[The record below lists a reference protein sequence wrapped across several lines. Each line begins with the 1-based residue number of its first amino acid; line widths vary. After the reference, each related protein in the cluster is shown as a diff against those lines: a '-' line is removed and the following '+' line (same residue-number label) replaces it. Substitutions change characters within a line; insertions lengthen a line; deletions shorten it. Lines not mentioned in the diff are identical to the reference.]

1 MSMAMAGS
9 HPSFRSASVPGA
21 CIDALA
27 TAPAAP
33 AFGSPRSALLGS
45 AEQPRTAMIT
55 ATMTPSAAAPPAAA
69 RAIRRGWDAD
79 TAYKGTMRLVRIALA
94 NVNSTVGACRSNV
107 DRAIELAREAA
118 ADGATIV
125 AMPEQLVGGYPPEDL
140 VQWRTFVDA
149 QRTELARFARET
161 SPLGVACAVG
171 LIVARGANLYNVA
184 ALVHGGRV
192 WGFVPK
198 EKLPLYN
205 VFYEAR
211 TLARGAPGLHD
222 ALSGVPFGDLVFD
235 LDFGTVALEVCEDGW
250 SPDGPMRRRSY
261 AGAELVLNLS
271 ASPFRLGINETRRE
285 MIATRAAD
293 CQATLAYVNA
303 VGANDGL
310 VFDGGGFVAQN
321 GRAVLSAAR
330 FREGVSAVTVDL
342 DRTRRLRTENTTW
355 REDQAAFMAMT
366 PQVVRVAIDVPT
378 RGREQ
383 LVFPAPPGK
392 NFFLPAIEARP
403 SARDAFCE
411 ELLDALALGLGDY
424 FEKTGIFKTIGVA
437 LSGGRDSLLVL
448 AIARRWIDRRWAD
461 RTDEERRAKA
471 REILRAFYLPT
482 RFSSPETR
490 AAAER
495 GARDLDAPF
504 AVVSIEE
511 AFEREL
517 VMVEKMLQPGESLTS
532 MARQNVQ
539 ARVRAARMWTW
550 ANAASGLFLQTS
562 NMSEKAVGYV
572 TIGGDGEG
580 ALSVVANVPK
590 TVVNYVLDW
599 LYEQTKWEGIR
610 LTLLKPASAE
620 LADDQEDERELMP
633 FPVLD
638 ACFAL
643 FAGEKMSP
651 GEVAQA
657 LEAIFPEHPA
667 ERLDDW
673 AARFVRLFSASI
685 YKWAQAP
692 ISIHVGNLDLERERA
707 LQIPVVQRGEWHKQ

>member
-1 MSMAMAGS
+1 M
-9 HPSFRSASVPGA
+9 
-21 CIDALA
+21 
-27 TAPAAP
+27 
-33 AFGSPRSALLGS
+33 
-45 AEQPRTAMIT
+45 
-55 ATMTPSAAAPPAAA
+55 
-69 RAIRRGWDAD
+69 
-79 TAYKGTMRLVRIALA
+79 KLVRIALA

-107 DRAIELAREAA
+107 DRAVALAREAA
-118 ADGATIV
+118 AGGATLV
-125 AMPEQLVGGYPPEDL
+125 ALPEQVIGGYPPEDL
-140 VQWRTFVDA
+140 VQWRAFIDA

-161 SPLGVACAVG
+161 AALGCASALG
-171 LIVARGANLYNVA
+171 LVVARGSNLYNVA
-184 ALVHGGRV
+184 ALVHAGQV

-211 TLARGAPGLHD
+211 TLARGSAGLYD
-222 ALSGVPFGDLVFD
+222 TLGGVPFGDLVFD

-261 AGAELVLNLS
+261 AGAEVVLNLS
-271 ASPFRLGINETRRE
+271 ASPFRLGIAETRRE

-321 GRAVLSAAR
+321 GRHLHSSSR
-330 FREGVSAVTVDL
+330 FREGVEAVTIDL

-355 REDQAAFMAMT
+355 REDVEAFSSHASLAPKVT
-366 PQVVRVAIDVPT
+366 RVRVDAPT
-378 RGREQ
+378 RGREA
-383 LVFPAPPGK
+383 LVFTAPVHK
-392 NFFLPAIEARP
+392 NFFLPPPERP
-403 SARDAFCE
+403 RTARDAFCE

-424 FEKTGIFKTIGVA
+424 FEKTGSFKTIGVA

-448 AIARRWIDRRWAD
+448 AVARRWIERRWAH
-461 RTDEERRAKA
+461 RPPAERKAKA

-482 RFSSPETR
+482 RFSSPETH
-490 AAAER
+490 AAAEQV
-495 GARDLDAPF
+495 AIDLDAPL
-504 AVVSIEE
+504 AIVSIEE

-517 VMVEKMLQPGESLTS
+517 LAVEKMLQPGEALTAL
-532 MARQNVQ
+532 ARQNVQ
-539 ARVRAARMWTW
+539 ARVRAERMWTW
-550 ANAASGLFLQTS
+550 ANAAQGLFLQTS

-580 ALSVVANVPK
+580 ALSVIANVPK

-599 LYEQTKWEGIR
+599 LYEATRWEGIR
-610 LTLLKPASAE
+610 LTLLKPATAE
-620 LADDQEDERELMP
+620 LADNQEDERELMP

-651 GEVAQA
+651 EEVAVA
-657 LEAIFPEHPA
+657 LRAVFPEHPP

-673 AARFVRLFSASI
+673 AARFVRLFAASI

-707 LQIPVVQRGEWHKQ
+707 LQLPVVQRGEWHKP

>member
-1 MSMAMAGS
+1 
-9 HPSFRSASVPGA
+9 
-21 CIDALA
+21 
-27 TAPAAP
+27 
-33 AFGSPRSALLGS
+33 
-45 AEQPRTAMIT
+45 
-55 ATMTPSAAAPPAAA
+55 
-69 RAIRRGWDAD
+69 
-79 TAYKGTMRLVRIALA
+79 MRLVRIALA
-94 NVNSTVGACRSNV
+94 SANSTVGACRSNV
-107 DRAIELAREAA
+107 ARAVDLARAA
-118 ADGATIV
+118 AVDGATFV
-125 AMPEQLVGGYPPEDL
+125 ALPEQLIGGYPPEDL
-140 VQWRTFVDA
+140 VQWRAFVGA
-149 QRTELARFARET
+149 QRAELARFAKET
-161 SPLGVACAVG
+161 ASLGCASAIG
-171 LIVARGANLYNVA
+171 LVVARGANLYNVA

-211 TLARGAPGLHD
+211 TIARGAPGLYD
-222 ALSGVPFGDLVFD
+222 TVDGVPFGDLVFE

-261 AGAELVLNLS
+261 AGAEVVVNLS
-271 ASPFRLGINETRRE
+271 ASPFRLGIAETRRE

-293 CQATLAYVNA
+293 CQATVAYVNA

-321 GRAVLSAAR
+321 GRLLLASAR
-330 FREGVSAVTVDL
+330 FREGVEAVTLDL

-355 REDQAAFMAMT
+355 RNDQEAFAAIAPAVT
-366 PQVVRVAIDVPT
+366 RVTVDAPT
-378 RGREQ
+378 RGREA
-383 LVFPAPPGK
+383 LVFPAPANK
-392 NFFLPAIEARP
+392 NFFLPQAERREP
-403 SARDAFCE
+403 RSSARDAFCE
-411 ELLDALALGLGDY
+411 ELLDALALGVGDY
-424 FEKTGIFKTIGVA
+424 FEKTGVFKTIGVA

-448 AIARRWIDRRWAD
+448 IVARRWIDRRWAG
-461 RTDEERRAKA
+461 RPEAERRAKA
-471 REILRAFYLPT
+471 RELLRAFFLPS
-482 RFSSPETR
+482 RFSSLETS
-490 AAAER
+490 AAAEQV
-495 GARDLDAPF
+495 ARDLDVPF
-504 AVVSIEE
+504 AVVPIDD

-517 VMVEKMLQPGESLTS
+517 AAVEKMLQPGEALTA

-539 ARVRAARMWTW
+539 ARVRGERMWTW
-550 ANAASGLFLQTS
+550 ANAAHGLFLQTS

-580 ALSVVANVPK
+580 ALSVIANVPK

-599 LYEQTKWEGIR
+599 LYETTKWEGIR

-643 FAGEKMSP
+643 FAGEKMS
-651 GEVAQA
+651 GDEVAQA
-657 LEAIFPEHPA
+657 LAAVFPEHAA
-667 ERLDDW
+667 EKLDAW

-707 LQIPVVQRGEWHKQ
+707 LQLPVVQRGEWQGDAKK